1 MTPFV
6 SMMQALRHAFG
17 QPAGPRPRVA
27 RARREPPPQLEG
39 LEDRWLLSYTFRLLG
54 SLGGSESMAQAIR
67 GGNVVGEA
75 AVDATDVHAVLWSAR
90 TYAPR
95 DLGTLGGPD
104 SAALAVNAAG
114 TVVGW
119 ANDSPDPTQ
128 TVAFIWDRT
137 GGMQSL
143 GLDGVATAINDVGQ
157 VVGQTAE
164 GQAFVMQGQGPLVLT
179 NLAGRS
185 RASAIN
191 NAGIVAGW
199 DDIDLHGHGLG
210 HYRAG
215 DAWIWDN
222 GTQTDLGVLPIPAIP
237 GPPQHSE
244 AYALNDAGQVVG
256 RSGIFRVKGQHP
268 GWLFS
273 HAFLWQADQGMI
285 DLGTLGDGS
294 NTTAYAINK
303 AGDVVGTSGG
313 RAFLYH
319 AGVMIDLNQFS
330 PLVGPHDM
338 LVAATGINDAG
349 QIVGYATI
357 GGTTEAFILKPDVI
371 VVPPPDESL
380 AVALGE
386 VHPVSGHH
394 LRRLKT
400 EFVTAS
406 RNPVALE
413 ADSSVTT
420 QVVPVSIHLKP
431 VRRAHASFL
440 AADGSPVEDVAVA
453 DSPVSPLELVF
464 KISKTTAKPSS

>member
-1 MTPFV
+1 
-6 SMMQALRHAFG
+6 
-17 QPAGPRPRVA
+17 
-27 RARREPPPQLEG
+27 

-54 SLGGSESMAQAIR
+54 ALGGSESMAQAIR

-75 AVDATDVHAVLWSAR
+75 AVDGSDVHAVLWSAR

-95 DLGTLGGPD
+95 DLGTLGGPN
-104 SAALAVNAAG
+104 SAALAVNDAG

-128 TVAFIWDRT
+128 TAAFIWDRT

-143 GLDGVATAINDVGQ
+143 GLDGVATAINDLGQ

-164 GQAFVMQGQGPLVLT
+164 GQAFVLQGSAPLVLT

-191 NAGIVAGW
+191 NAGMVAGW

-210 HYRAG
+210 HYRVG
-215 DAWIWDN
+215 HAWIWEN
-222 GTQTDLGVLPIPAIP
+222 GTQTDLGVLPIP

-244 AYALNDAGQVVG
+244 AYALTDAGQVVG
-256 RSGIFRVKGQHP
+256 QSGIFRSKGPHQ
-268 GWLFS
+268 GWLVS

-285 DLGTLGDGS
+285 DLGTLADGG
-294 NTTAYAINK
+294 NTAAYAINK

-330 PLVGPHDM
+330 PLVGPHDV
-338 LVAATGINDAG
+338 LAAATGINDAG

-357 GGTTEAFILKPDVI
+357 GGTTEAFVLKPDVI
-371 VVPPPDESL
+371 VVPPPLESL

-386 VHPVSGHH
+386 VQPVSGPH

-406 RNPVALE
+406 RNAVALE

-420 QVVPVSIHLKP
+420 QVVPVSVHLKR
-431 VRRAHASFL
+431 VRLAHPFRL
-440 AADGSPVEDVAVA
+440 PADGGPVEDVAVA
-453 DSPVSPLELVF
+453 DGLTLALWGP
-464 KISKTTAKPSS
+464 